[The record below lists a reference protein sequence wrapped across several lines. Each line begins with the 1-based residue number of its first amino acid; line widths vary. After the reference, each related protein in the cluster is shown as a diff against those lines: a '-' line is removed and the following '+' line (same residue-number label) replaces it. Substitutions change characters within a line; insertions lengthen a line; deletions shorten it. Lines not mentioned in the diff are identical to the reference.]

1 MRISKCLALWA
12 LALLAV
18 PTSVDAQG
26 WKNPV
31 VMSGQQSYDVGDP
44 QVIKYRG
51 VY

>member
-26 WKNPV
+26 WKNP
-31 VMSGQQSYDVGDP
+31 GGDVGAAEL
-44 QVIKYRG
+44 
-51 VY
+51 

>member
-31 VMSGQQSYDVGDP
+31 VMSGQQSYDVG
-44 QVIKYRG
+44 
-51 VY
+51 